1 VTSGLLERTTHAVRD
16 STTATAIAR
25 FGLVARAAFYLL
37 LAYLV
42 VRVMLADPGPQANA
56 SGALRT
62 VASTP
67 LGRLPIA
74 LAAVG
79 FLGFGI
85 SRLLG
90 ALRDRDATMTSR
102 LTTGL
107 QGLFYIALTEVPAS
121 FALGSSSTGS
131 EQQQRTTTERL
142 MALPAGRAI
151 VVALGVVVIVVC
163 LWQAVTAARTGFT
176 DSMRTGDAPHWVQVL
191 VRVTGRLGIV
201 MRAVVFL
208 PIGVFLVVAAVRYD
222 PAKAKGLDAT
232 LSTVAHH
239 PWGRGVLGLIAAG
252 FVVFAV
258 YSMLEARY
266 RDVDAGD

>member
-1 VTSGLLERTTHAVRD
+1 MTSGLLERTTHAVRD
-16 STTATAIAR
+16 STTATAVAR

-90 ALRDRDATMTSR
+90 AVRDREATMTSR

-121 FALGSSSTGS
+121 FALGSRSTGS

-176 DSMRTGDAPHWVQVL
+176 DSMRTGDASHGVQVL

-208 PIGVFLVVAAVRYD
+208 PIGVFLVVAAVHYD
-222 PAKAKGLDAT
+222 PARAKGLDAT

-252 FVVFAV
+252 FVVFAA